1 MKKFIPLIADAL
13 LAGVCV
19 FLLFFTL
26 VRYYFSTAAGLA
38 AGITAGLAAGAGT
51 FFYIRAKQKKTLE
64 LSACKAGAEKLA
76 VHLSLTGNHEAAAL
90 IAACTGGKPA
100 GSFAESDDKLF
111 YACFTPEPATRNEL
125 IPLIRAESAKQKVF
139 ACCTATPACA
149 DFAAATNIE
158 IMGADG
164 VYELFERAEKLP
176 EKYLWEGKK
185 RTKFLTLVR
194 SRFTKRLCL
203 PTFWSGAALLFF
215 SYFTYYPIYYITVG
229 SLLLALCAAAAIFG
243 KKKGA

>member
-76 VHLSLTGNHEAAAL
+76 VHLALTGNREAAAL

-125 IPLIRAESAKQKVF
+125 IPLIRVESAKQKVF
-139 ACCTATPACA
+139 ACCTATPAS
-149 DFAAATNIE
+149 N
-158 IMGADG
+158 
-164 VYELFERAEKLP
+164 
-176 EKYLWEGKK
+176 
-185 RTKFLTLVR
+185 
-194 SRFTKRLCL
+194 S
-203 PTFWSGAALLFF
+203 
-215 SYFTYYPIYYITVG
+215 
-229 SLLLALCAAAAIFG
+229 LCACASQASISLCGLSRGTSMTSANHFWFVGWRSTAYPGSSGHGYSGSIPKYSRTWAKNSVRFMAVPSFLRFDIG
-243 KKKGA
+243 YIDDAYCAGEMVWLHRQAMHEMT